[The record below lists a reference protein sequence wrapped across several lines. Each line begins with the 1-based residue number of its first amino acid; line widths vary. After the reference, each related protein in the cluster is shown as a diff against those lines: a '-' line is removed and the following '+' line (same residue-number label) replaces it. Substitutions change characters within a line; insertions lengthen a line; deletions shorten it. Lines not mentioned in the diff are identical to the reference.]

1 MTAPPKTADNRLE
14 AHEAAVA
21 RLLAQYRELP
31 PGEPVRLAKS
41 TTNLFRPRERTG
53 RAGLDVSGLDR
64 VLSVD
69 PVQRTAV
76 VQGMTTYEHLVDATL
91 AHGLMPYVVPQLKT
105 INLGGA
111 VTGLGIEASSW
122 RNGLPHESVRS
133 VDVLTGDGRVVTATP
148 DGPEAELFR
157 TFPNSYGTLGYAL
170 RLTIDLEQVQPYVHV
185 RHIRFQDLDAVTDAL
200 ARVVEDGSWDGE
212 PVDFVDGVVFSATEA
227 YLTLGS
233 WAAEAPY
240 SNAYS
245 GQQIYYRSIQQR
257 REDWLKVR
265 DYLWRWDTDW
275 FWCSRALG
283 VQNPRVRRWVPQKY
297 LRSDVY
303 QKVIGLENRY
313 HAMARIDALRG
324 RPPRERVVQDVEIPV
339 ERTAEFLRWFLDEVP
354 IEPIWL
360 CPLRL
365 RRPAPTDDGQW
376 PLYPLAPG
384 TTYVNVG
391 FWSTVA
397 IAEGGVD
404 GDVNRAIERKVAD
417 TGGHKSLYSDAYYTP
432 EEFWALYGE
441 RPYRLAKAR
450 YDGQGRLLDLY
461 DKAVRRR

>member
-1 MTAPPKTADNRLE
+1 VTAPSGTASAPQA
-14 AHEAAVA
+14 AHDAAVA
-21 RLLAQYRELP
+21 RLVAQYRSLP

-41 TTNLFRPRERTG
+41 TTNLFRPRERT
-53 RAGLDVSGLDR
+53 RRPGLDVSGLNR
-64 VLSVD
+64 VLEVD
-69 PVQRTAV
+69 PVERTAV
-76 VQGMTTYEHLVDATL
+76 VQGMTTYEDLVDATL
-91 AHGLMPYVVPQLKT
+91 AHGLMPFVVPQLKT
-105 INLGGA
+105 ITLGGA

-133 VDVLTGDGRVVTATP
+133 IDVLTGDGRVVTATP
-148 DGPEAELFR
+148 DGPEAELFHA
-157 TFPNSYGTLGYAL
+157 FPNSYGTLGYAL
-170 RLTIDLEQVQPYVHV
+170 RITIDLEPVQPYVHV
-185 RHIRFQDLDAVTDAL
+185 RHVRFEDLDALTSAI
-200 ARVVEDGSWDGE
+200 ARVVDDGTWDGTA
-212 PVDFVDGVVFSATEA
+212 VDFVDGVVFSGTEA

-233 WAAEAPY
+233 WAREAPY
-240 SNAYS
+240 SNSYS
-245 GQQIYYRSIQQR
+245 GQQIYYRSIQAR
-257 REDWLKVR
+257 PEDWLTVR

-283 VQNPRVRRWVPQKY
+283 VQNPKVRRWVPKRY

-303 QKVIGLENRY
+303 QRIIGLENRY
-313 HAMARIDALRG
+313 HVMARIDARRG
-324 RPPRERVVQDVEIPV
+324 RPARERVVQDVEIPV
-339 ERTAEFLRWFLDEVP
+339 GRTAEFLRWFLDEVP

-365 RRPAPTDDGQW
+365 RRPAQTDDGQW

-397 IAEGGVD
+397 IEAGRVD
-404 GDVNRAIERKVAD
+404 GDVNRAIERKVAE
-417 TGGHKSLYSDAYYTP
+417 TGGHKSLYSDAYYAP
-432 EEFWALYGE
+432 EQFWALYGE
-441 RPYRLAKAR
+441 RTYRSAKAR

>member
-1 MTAPPKTADNRLE
+1 MTAPLQTASTPQG

-21 RLLAQYRELP
+21 RLLAQYRALP

-41 TTNLFRPRERTG
+41 TTNLFRSRERNS
-53 RAGLDVSGLDR
+53 RPGLDVSGLDR
-64 VLSVD
+64 VLTVD

-91 AHGLMPYVVPQLKT
+91 AHGLMPLVVPQLKT
-105 INLGGA
+105 ITLGGA

-157 TFPNSYGTLGYAL
+157 AFPNSYGTLGYAL
-170 RLTIDLEQVQPYVHV
+170 LLTIDLEPVQPYVHV
-185 RHIRFQDLDAVTDAL
+185 RHVRFSDLDALTDAI

-212 PVDFVDGVVFSATEA
+212 PVDFVDGVVFTATEA

-233 WAAEAPY
+233 WAREAPY
-240 SNAYS
+240 SNSYS
-245 GQQIYYRSIQQR
+245 GQQIYYRSLR
-257 REDWLKVR
+257 ERGEDWLRVR

-275 FWCSRALG
+275 FWCSRAFG
-283 VQNPRVRRWVPQKY
+283 VQNPRVRRLVPKRY

-303 QKVIGLENRY
+303 QKVVALENRY
-313 HAMARIDALRG
+313 HPMARIDALKG
-324 RPPRERVVQDVEIPV
+324 RPARERVVQDVEIPV
-339 ERTAEFLRWFLDEVP
+339 QRTAEFLRWFLDEVP

-365 RRPAPTDDGQW
+365 RRPAPTDGGQW

-397 IAEGGVD
+397 IADGAQD

-432 EEFWALYGE
+432 EQFWALYGE
-441 RPYRLAKAR
+441 RAYRSAKDR